1 MIPPDA
7 LDHLPQAQQR
17 ELARVVAIIF
27 EEFERALAGGR
38 AEWKTS
44 GRILKLV
51 LYGSHARGDWVDD
64 PVGGYRSDYDIL
76 VVVSDARLTDPVD
89 VWSATEDRLMR
100 EVTVARTLSAPVN
113 LIVHDIADLNR
124 QIERGRPFFVD
135 LIDQGIMLY
144 AAEGYP
150 LSRPVKLPPERARA
164 EAQTY
169 FDEWFGTAIE
179 FLAAAGFHRDRGST
193 KLAAFNLHQSA
204 ERLYHCFLLVTT
216 LHSPKSHKLGF
227 LRSQCEQLDQ
237 RLVAAWPR
245 ATRFER
251 RCFELLRQAYV
262 NARYSPHYRVTDD
275 ELEWLTQRVE
285 VLREIVE
292 MICRRHLSA

>member
-27 EEFERALAGGR
+27 EEFERTLAGGR

-51 LYGSHARGDWVDD
+51 LYGSHARGDWIDD

-124 QIERGRPFFVD
+124 QIQRGRPFFVD

-144 AAEGYP
+144 EAEGYP

-164 EAQTY
+164 EAQAY
-169 FDEWFGTAIE
+169 FDEWFTSAIGFLDTAE
-179 FLAAAGFHRDRGST
+179 YAAAQGRA
-193 KLAAFNLHQSA
+193 KEAAFLLHQSA

-292 MICRRHLSA
+292 MICRRHLSS